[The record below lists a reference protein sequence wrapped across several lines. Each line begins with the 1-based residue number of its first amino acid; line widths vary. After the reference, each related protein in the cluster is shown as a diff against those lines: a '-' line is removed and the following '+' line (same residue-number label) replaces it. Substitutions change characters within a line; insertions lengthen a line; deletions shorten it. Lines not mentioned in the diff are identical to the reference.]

1 MRCMFFMIAV
11 AGFLLAPAAAFAHGT
26 DYRVVDDNE
35 PVVGMAFF
43 YSDKVPMR
51 YAEVLVYSPENDKI
65 EFQNGRTDAE
75 GRFAFFAET
84 PGDWRVEVNDGMG
97 HAVHAKVAV
106 SSGEAREK
114 DAETISDTEK
124 KAPACAAV
132 PEKKPT
138 LLGNASMGVKA
149 VLGLSILM
157 NLFLGMYVWKRK
169 DAAAAG

>member
-1 MRCMFFMIAV
+1 MMRIIAL
-11 AGFLLAPAAAFAHGT
+11 AAFLGLLAAPAPVLAHGT
-26 DYRVVDDNE
+26 DYRVIADND
-35 PVVGMAFF
+35 PVVGIAFF

-97 HAVHAKVAV
+97 HAVHATVAV
-106 SSGEAREK
+106 TPREVETA
-114 DAETISDTEK
+114 DSAEVAAMQKKLSATEK
-124 KAPACAAV
+124 KHA
-132 PEKKPT
+132 
-138 LLGNASMGVKA
+138 LLGDASTGVKM

-157 NLFLGMYVWKRK
+157 NLFFGMYVWKRK
-169 DAAAAG
+169 SAATAE